1 MTPPVGRPFGTYH
14 LLRRL
19 GGGGMGEVYLARTS
33 DGREVALKLI
43 EVHEDADSRDVVA
56 AERVGAQLQQQF
68 GGGDAHV
75 PAVYATGEAD
85 GYFFIE
91 MEYVDGHDLAE
102 LIPRGIAPETAAAI
116 AADVAAFLEKA
127 HAFSAHVA
135 GRDVRGLVH
144 ADLKP
149 KNIRLNSRHQV
160 KVLDFGISKGLSLT
174 GRMTT
179 AAFGSRSYMSPEWLD
194 TGRLDHHVD
203 LWALGVVLYEMIAG
217 HPPFKTENARQLE
230 LLLKARTP
238 PLPLPPACP
247 APLARIVAKALA
259 PEIGDRY
266 QAAGAFRSDLCA
278 WLAGRETLADQEWA
292 AAGEGEATRRTRP
305 PGIDAT
311 VDEATRRTAPAAPVV
326 AGGEATTRTVPADA
340 PTAPASP
347 QVTDHAARRL
357 GRLRRWAPRLAVAGV
372 LLVIGT
378 EYSACQR
385 AAALRAELPTREGDT
400 LDAAWETYQRIER
413 GSVLGFAP
421 RRVDDEM
428 GEALVTHANRVIAD
442 FRHDRPTVRE
452 RQWQQARGWLAS
464 AVRLKPSDSTLV
476 ARLRYCEGQLSRIDG
491 EARLRDGQRA
501 DADRLLHGAVARFDE
516 AARQDRAWADPWLGL
531 MRTYIYGLDDLEKAV
546 AALNEAERRGYRA
559 GRREFTQLG
568 EAHYAQADR
577 GRRECDRLPPDS
589 ACACLRRS
597 AALYR
602 QAASW
607 YERATGYP
615 EASRGLLRAIAGLQA
630 ADERISLL
638 ACEYG
643 DPSGA
648 GR

>member
-1 MTPPVGRPFGTYH
+1 MTPPMGRPFGTYH

-43 EVHEDADSRDVVA
+43 EMHEDADSRDVVA
-56 AERVGAQLQQQF
+56 AERVGAELQRQF
-68 GGGDAHV
+68 GGSDAHV
-75 PAVYATGEAD
+75 PAVYATGEVD

-116 AADVAAFLEKA
+116 AADVAAFLERA
-127 HAFSAHVA
+127 HAFSATVA
-135 GRDVRGLVH
+135 GRHVHGLVH

-217 HPPFKTENARQLE
+217 HPPFKAENARQLE

-238 PLPLPPACP
+238 PLPLPAACP
-247 APLARIVAKALA
+247 APLVRIVAKALA
-259 PEIGDRY
+259 PEIEDRY
-266 QAAGAFRSDLCA
+266 QAAAAFRSDLCA
-278 WLAGRETLADQEWA
+278 WLAGRETLADQEWV
-292 AAGEGEATRRTRP
+292 AAGEGEATRRTQP
-305 PGIDAT
+305 SASDVT
-311 VDEATRRTAPAAPVV
+311 DEATRRTAPPAA
-326 AGGEATTRTVPADA
+326 ADEATRRTVPASA
-340 PTAPASP
+340 PTVPVPTQGIGA
-347 QVTDHAARRL
+347 AARRL
-357 GRLRRWAPRLAVAGV
+357 GRLRRWVPGLAGAGV

-385 AAALRAELPTREGDT
+385 AAALRAELPTRDGNT

-413 GSVLGFAP
+413 GSILGFAP

-452 RQWQQARGWLAS
+452 RQWQQARAWLAS

-491 EARLRDGQRA
+491 GARLRERQRA
-501 DADRLLHGAVARFDE
+501 DADRLLHDAVARFDE

-531 MRTYIYGLDDLEKAV
+531 MRTYLYGLDDLEKAV

-568 EAHYAQADR
+568 EAHYAQAER
-577 GRRECDRLPPDS
+577 GRRECERLPPDS
-589 ACACLRRS
+589 ACACLRHT

-607 YERATGYP
+607 YERAPGHP

-630 ADERISLL
+630 ADERLSLL